1 MKFTRHLSAALL
13 AGTVMMFSATAQA
26 QITTSP
32 GENTTTTPG
41 STTLDTANDMSGT
54 QPNSNANMS
63 PADLNPEV
71 NINNNMPP
79 AQNSATQPQSTTRIE
94 VQNQAPANNV
104 PAPAPN
110 IDIDMPDMP
119 DINVTTPNTA
129 ADSGTN
135 ERITERSERVIIND
149 DNDAEATNNNILFM
163 AIFGVLAIFL
173 VAVIAMVLSR
183 RRTIDQF

>member
-1 MKFTRHLSAALL
+1 MKLTRHLSAALL

-41 STTLDTANDMSGT
+41 STTLDTANDIPAT
-54 QPNSNANMS
+54 QPNSNADIS
-63 PADLNPEV
+63 APDV
-71 NINNNMPP
+71 NITNNVPP
-79 AQNSATQPQSTTRIE
+79 AQGSVTQPQSTTRIE
-94 VQNQAPANNV
+94 VQNQVPAANNA

-119 DINVTTPNTA
+119 DINVTNPNT

-135 ERITERSERVIIND
+135 ERVTERSERVIIND
-149 DNDAEATNNNILFM
+149 DNDADATNNNILFM